1 MTNLFDSALPT
12 RTSTLRNVF
21 AYVLLGL
28 LLWAGVAAADPAPA
42 RAPLDLNRATAE
54 ELETLPGIGATKA
67 AAILA
72 ARDAQGG
79 FTSLDEL
86 EAVRGI
92 GPALMAKLRPLV
104 VVGGGAAKGAAPKL
118 LSPSTPSGSSTPS
131 AASATR

>member
-21 AYVLLGL
+21 AYVLVGL

-79 FTSLDEL
+79 FKSLDEL

-104 VVGGGAAKGAAPKL
+104 VVGGGAAKGAAPKPPM
-118 LSPSTPSGSSTPS
+118 PSVSSTPS